1 MQNAETV
8 LNVIRNRGIRGLP
21 LRKVYRQL
29 FNPQLYLMAYARI
42 YSNAGAMTRG
52 VTQETADAMSMT
64 KIANII
70 ELLRQERYR
79 WTPVRRVEIPK
90 KNGKTRPLGIPT
102 WSDKLLQEVIRAL
115 LEAYYD
121 PQFSRH
127 SHGFRPQRGCH
138 TALQDVV
145 RNGKGTK
152 WFIEGDIK
160 GCFDNIDHQVLL
172 SILSERI
179 HDNRF
184 LRLIEQLLT
193 AGYCQLWHYLPS
205 YSGTPQGGIVSPLLA
220 NIYLDRLDKFVEHTL
235 LTAYTRGEQ
244 RRRNPEWNQA
254 TCKVHLH
261 RKRGRLETARYWDKV
276 RRQIPSCDPNDP
288 NFRRLNYVRYADDFL
303 LSFAGPKNEAEE
315 IRDRLRLFLRETL
328 KLELS
333 EEKTLIT
340 HAVTKA
346 ARFLGYELQSQHC
359 DSWRDSQKVRSVNG
373 VLALRVPRE
382 VVNAA
387 CSQYMRRSKPM
398 HRPELAADTDFDIV
412 KQYQWHYAGLVNYY
426 VLAQNVGV
434 LARVRWVMESSL
446 LRTLANKH
454 KISVGK
460 VWRKHRS
467 KVMTPHGPRRCVM
480 ATYPREG
487 KEPLIARFGGLPLRR
502 QQKAILKDQV
512 PIRRPRRTEILKRLL
527 AEMCEVCG
535 ADEQVEVHHVRK
547 LADLKRKGKKELP
560 DWAKIMIYRR
570 RKTLVLCHECHWSI
584 HTGRPLPQ
592 PRNEFTGEPDE
603 VKVSRPVRRGLVGK
617 GVARP
622 PRQPTTQQ
630 Y

>member
-359 DSWRDSQKVRSVNG
+359 DSWRDSQKV
-373 VLALRVPRE
+373 
-382 VVNAA
+382 AA
-387 CSQYMRRSKPM
+387 
-398 HRPELAADTDFDIV
+398 
-412 KQYQWHYAGLVNYY
+412 
-426 VLAQNVGV
+426 
-434 LARVRWVMESSL
+434 
-446 LRTLANKH
+446 
-454 KISVGK
+454 
-460 VWRKHRS
+460 
-467 KVMTPHGPRRCVM
+467 
-480 ATYPREG
+480 
-487 KEPLIARFGGLPLRR
+487 
-502 QQKAILKDQV
+502 
-512 PIRRPRRTEILKRLL
+512 
-527 AEMCEVCG
+527 
-535 ADEQVEVHHVRK
+535 
-547 LADLKRKGKKELP
+547 
-560 DWAKIMIYRR
+560 
-570 RKTLVLCHECHWSI
+570 
-584 HTGRPLPQ
+584 
-592 PRNEFTGEPDE
+592 
-603 VKVSRPVRRGLVGK
+603 
-617 GVARP
+617 
-622 PRQPTTQQ
+622 
-630 Y
+630 